1 MNDIRI
7 YNYYDDEPLITRQTQ
22 AKDYFDKKFANIKV
36 DVDVDL
42 SGVNKKLD
50 NILDTT
56 TAVDTHIS
64 DSTNEIIEAIEESKP
79 CLCHLATKEDVCHAK
94 CEIIHKI
101 ETSKEE
107 IINDIDEKF
116 VDLNDLINK

>member
-7 YNYYDDEPLITRQTQ
+7 YNYYNDEPLITRQTQ

-42 SGVNKKLD
+42 SGVNNKLD

-94 CEIIHKI
+94 CEIIRKI
-101 ETSKEE
+101 ESSKEE
-107 IINDIDEKF
+107 IITDIDEKF

>member
-56 TAVDTHIS
+56 TAVDAHIS
-64 DSTNEIIEAIEESKP
+64 DSTNEIIGAIEESKP
-79 CLCHLATKEDVCHAK
+79 CLCKLATKEDVCHTK
-94 CEIIHKI
+94 CEIINKI
-101 ETSKEE
+101 ESSKEE
-107 IINDIDEKF
+107 IIKDIDEKF

>member
-7 YNYYDDEPLITRQTQ
+7 YNYYNDEPLITRQTQ

-64 DSTNEIIEAIEESKP
+64 DSTNEIIETIEESKP

-101 ETSKEE
+101 ESSKEE

>member
-7 YNYYDDEPLITRQTQ
+7 YNYYNDEPLITRQTQ

-64 DSTNEIIEAIEESKP
+64 DSTNEIIETIEESKP

-101 ETSKEE
+101 ESSKEE
-107 IINDIDEKF
+107 IINDINEKF